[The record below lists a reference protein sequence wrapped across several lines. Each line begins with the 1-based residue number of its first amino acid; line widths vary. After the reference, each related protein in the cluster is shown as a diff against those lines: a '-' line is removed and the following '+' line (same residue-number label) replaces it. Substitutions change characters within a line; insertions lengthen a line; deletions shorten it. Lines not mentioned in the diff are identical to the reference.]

1 MFNYIFIL
9 RYERTTEDVKSMI
22 KYAKLDERNLTQI
35 SQAIY
40 YPSASD
46 VLDKYKL
53 LELNSH
59 LLAEIQEGQT
69 LCFKGIV
76 DYSELDL
83 NS

>member
-1 MFNYIFIL
+1 
-9 RYERTTEDVKSMI
+9 MI

-40 YPSASD
+40 YPSSSD
-46 VLDKYKL
+46 DLDKYKL

-59 LLAEIQEGQT
+59 LLAEIEEGQT
-69 LCFKGIV
+69 LCFKGISA
-76 DYSELDL
+76 DSELVL